1 MRALRSLIVFFP
13 LAFLL
18 SCYPYIL
25 GKTHFV
31 RTSGGINPL
40 GPARCL
46 RGILFPFVG
55 LRIT

>member
-18 SCYPYIL
+18 SWYPYIL

-31 RTSGGINPL
+31 RTSRGINPL
-40 GPARCL
+40 DPARWR
-46 RGILFPFVG
+46 RGIFFVG